1 MIKKKKINSSRTRQ
15 ENILGMEMPLPRPPG
30 LLPRGKQYA
39 ISHAP
44 FLKISICVCMH
55 ASPFLLFNGK
65 FFLTYLLCTFFFT
78 QKKKKKP

>member
-1 MIKKKKINSSRTRQ
+1 
-15 ENILGMEMPLPRPPG
+15 MPLPRPPG

-65 FFLTYLLCTFFFT
+65 FFFNIFVVYLFFHS
-78 QKKKKKP
+78 KKKKENISWRLIYISTWGI